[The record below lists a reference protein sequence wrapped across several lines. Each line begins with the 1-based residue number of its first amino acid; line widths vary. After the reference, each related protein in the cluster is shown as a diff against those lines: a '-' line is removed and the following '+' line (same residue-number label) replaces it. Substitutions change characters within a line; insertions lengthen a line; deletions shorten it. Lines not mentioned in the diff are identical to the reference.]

1 MTAVTLSSKY
11 ELTLPE
17 DLCRAHNYKP
27 GMKLAFIDDGQSVR
41 LVPVRGIKSLRGFL
55 KGHLQSSDVEREE
68 EDRSL

>member
-27 GMKLAFIDDGQSVR
+27 GMKLAFIDDGKSVY
-41 LVPVRGIKSLRGFL
+41 LVPLHGIKSLRGFI
-55 KGHLQSSDVEREE
+55 KGRMKSSDVEREE
-68 EDRSL
+68 TDRPL